1 MTIDAEFFLRALG
14 IVAIDLTVAGD
25 NALVIALAVRSLP
38 AHQQRS
44 ARLWGAGGAVALRV
58 LCIFV
63 ASYLLRLP
71 LLQAAGGLALIWLAI
86 SLVRQHPGEGGDHQ
100 SATSWWGAIW
110 MIVVADAA
118 MSIDNVLAVVAAAH
132 GNFPLALFGVALS
145 IPVVVWGSGLVAWL
159 LGRYPWIV
167 AVGGAILGY
176 VAGEMIV
183 ADDFLERVVNP
194 DRAVRIGLPLVLAA
208 VVAVIGW
215 RAGRPARR
223 AAAERQAHHSRGPS
237 SV

>member
-1 MTIDAEFFLRALG
+1 MTMDAEFFLRALG

-25 NALVIALAVRSLP
+25 NALVIALAVRALP

-44 ARLWGAGGAVALRV
+44 ARLWGAAGAVVLRI

-63 ASYLLRLP
+63 ASHLLRLP
-71 LLQAAGGLALIWLAI
+71 LLQAAGGLVLIWIAI
-86 SLVRQHPGEGGDHQ
+86 SLVRQRPGGGDAHEA
-100 SATSWWGAIW
+100 ATSWWGAIW

-118 MSIDNVLAVVAAAH
+118 MSVDNVLAVVAAAH
-132 GNFPLALFGVALS
+132 GDFGLALFGVALS

-183 ADDFLERVVNP
+183 ADGLVERMIDPPAV
-194 DRAVRIGLPLVLAA
+194 VRIGLPIALAL
-208 VVAVIGW
+208 VVAAIGW
-215 RAGRPARR
+215 HTWRSARPG
-223 AAAERQAHHSRGPS
+223 AAAPQAHHSRGPS

>member
-1 MTIDAEFFLRALG
+1 MTLDAEFFLRALG

-44 ARLWGAGGAVALRV
+44 ARLWGAAGAVVLRIA
-58 LCIFV
+58 CIFV
-63 ASYLLRLP
+63 ASYLLKLP
-71 LLQAAGGLALIWLAI
+71 LLQAAGGLVLLWIAI
-86 SLVRQHPGEGGDHQ
+86 SVVRQRPAEAGEHRA
-100 SATSWWGAIW
+100 ATSWWGAIW

-167 AVGGAILGY
+167 GFGGAILGY
-176 VAGEMIV
+176 VAGEMIM
-183 ADDFLERVVNP
+183 ADDFVERVVAP
-194 DRAVRIGLPLVLAA
+194 QTAIRIGLPLALAA
-208 VVAVIGW
+208 VVAAIGW
-215 RAGRPARR
+215 YAGRSGRR
-223 AAAERQAHHSRGPS
+223 TAEAGQAHHSRGPS

>member
-1 MTIDAEFFLRALG
+1 MTIDAEFLLRALG

-25 NALVIALAVRSLP
+25 NALVIALAVRALP

-44 ARLWGAGGAVALRV
+44 ARLWGAAGAVVLRV

-63 ASYLLRLP
+63 ATQLLRLP
-71 LLQAAGGLALIWLAI
+71 LLQAAGGLVLIWIAV
-86 SLVRQHPGEGGDHQ
+86 SLVRQRPGGGAEHR

-145 IPVVVWGSGLVAWL
+145 IPVVVWDSGLVAWL

-183 ADDFLERVVNP
+183 ADDLVERVLGP
-194 DRAVRIGLPLVLAA
+194 GRAVRIGLPLVLAA
-208 VVAVIGW
+208 IVAAIGW
-215 RAGRPARR
+215 RANRPGRRT
-223 AAAERQAHHSRGPS
+223 AEAGHAHHSRGPS

>member
-1 MTIDAEFFLRALG
+1 MSFDTEFFLRALG

-25 NALVIALAVRSLP
+25 NALVIALAVRALP

-44 ARLWGAGGAVALRV
+44 ARLWGAAGAVVLRV

-63 ASYLLRLP
+63 ATQLLRLP
-71 LLQAAGGLALIWLAI
+71 LLQAAGGLALIWIAV
-86 SLVRQHPGEGGDHQ
+86 SLVRQRPGGGEHR
-100 SATSWWGAIW
+100 AAASWWGAIW
-110 MIVVADAA
+110 TIVVADAA

-132 GNFPLALFGVALS
+132 GNFALALFGVALS
-145 IPVVVWGSGLVAWL
+145 IPVVVWGSGLVASL

-183 ADDFLERVVNP
+183 ADDLVERALGS

-208 VVAVIGW
+208 LVAAIGW
-215 RAGRPARR
+215 RASRSART
-223 AAAERQAHHSRGPS
+223 AGKAGQAHHSRGPS